1 MNKGMNKTFAF
12 RPSPE
17 TIEYFKNAS
26 AEAKLNWLEEAAQFV
41 RDFVPPEKLEEWKKF
56 SGK

>member
-1 MNKGMNKTFAF
+1 MNEKIQKPFVF
-12 RPSPE
+12 RPSAE
-17 TIEYFKNAS
+17 SLEHFKNAS

-41 RDFVPPEKLEEWKKF
+41 KDFVPPEKLLKWKKI